1 MKIYITEDDAD
12 IREMESYALRNSGFE
27 VAEFSCG
34 KELFSALEEELP
46 SLILLDIML
55 PGEDGLKILQR
66 LKLSDRT
73 AAVPVMMITA
83 KTTEM
88 DKVRGLDAGADDY
101 MAKPFGIMEFVSRV
115 KALLR
120 RTTPAKS
127 AGEVLQAGKIVLDD
141 RAHIVTA
148 DGMTCELTYKEYEL
162 LKLLLESRGM
172 VFTREK
178 IMDRVWGFDYEGE
191 SRTVDMHIKTL
202 RQKLGDAGQAIKTVR
217 GVGYKISSE
226 E

>member
-1 MKIYITEDDAD
+1 MTIYITEDDAD
-12 IREMESYALRNSGFE
+12 IREMESYALRNSGFTVTE
-27 VAEFSCG
+27 LSCG
-34 KELFSALEEELP
+34 RELFAALDQELP
-46 SLILLDIML
+46 DLILLDIML
-55 PGEDGLKILQR
+55 PGEDGLKILAR
-66 LKLSDRT
+66 LKADSRT
-73 AAVPVMMITA
+73 AHIPIMMITA

-101 MAKPFGIMEFVSRV
+101 LAKPFGIMEFVSRV

-120 RTTPAKS
+120 RTTPAKAADDTLR
-127 AGEVLQAGKIVLDD
+127 AGSIVLDD
-141 RAHIVTA
+141 RAHTVTA
-148 DGMTCELTYKEYEL
+148 DGVKCELTYKEYEL
-162 LKLLLESRGM
+162 LKLLMQSRGM

-202 RQKLGDAGQAIKTVR
+202 RQKLGEAGQAIKTVR
-217 GVGYKISSE
+217 GVGYKIATE